1 MCPTFTRKYVL
12 SEEIFTTGKTFT
24 LPPAVT
30 GVINIIF
37 ANVMSKKMMMTIKMT
52 KIMMIATL
60 LLMAMKALKILKR
73 GQENIEDIEMRSRSG
88 ETPMLSRGE

>member
-1 MCPTFTRKYVL
+1 MLFLEKFTPLAKL
-12 SEEIFTTGKTFT
+12 
-24 LPPAVT
+24 LVT
-30 GVINIIF
+30 GVTNIIF

-52 KIMMIATL
+52 KIMMIARL

>member
-1 MCPTFTRKYVL
+1 MLFLEKFTPLAKL
-12 SEEIFTTGKTFT
+12 
-24 LPPAVT
+24 LVT
-30 GVINIIF
+30 GVTNIIF

-52 KIMMIATL
+52 KIMMIARL

-88 ETPMLSRGE
+88 EAPMLSR